1 MLQGFCWKCHQKC
14 EEVIRFK
21 TVCDACGAYLHA
33 CQGCKFHQPGKPN
46 ECQIPNTDQVR
57 DRGHF
62 NYCDEFKALSES
74 IKDNK
79 PSVDDIA
86 KRLFKD

>member
-1 MLQGFCWKCHQKC
+1 MGFCWKCHRKS

-21 TVCDACGAYLHA
+21 SVCDGCGAYLHA
-33 CQGCKFHQPGKPN
+33 CQGCKFHQVGKPN
-46 ECQIPNTDQVR
+46 ECQILGTDQIR
-57 DRGHF
+57 DREHF
-62 NYCDEFKALSES
+62 NYCEEFKALSDPQKE
-74 IKDNK
+74 DG